1 MQAAKSA
8 SKLRLL
14 TRPCHRC
21 SSTLRTAQ
29 TPHPALTV
37 YPDYLSSAEQSLL
50 LKHSLRLLDSP
61 SRTTSA
67 GRKRRREWVK
77 ANPSWDGR
85 GFMADEAYAWEEG
98 HFDGVIKQYREMLVR
113 EGMWEKVAEGD
124 EQAGLAEALE
134 KVYSLLPPSEP
145 TSQPPSPSSSLSPPP
160 HLIMHLLHLSSRGAI
175 YPHVDNLEAF
185 GRTIVGISLGGERIM
200 RFKQVNEPH
209 EGMIKDGPREF
220 EVLLEAGSA
229 YVQAEPLR
237 THYTHEVL
245 EKGEWEGRAVGGTQR
260 LSIMLRDRLP
270 TENGQMQA

>member
-1 MQAAKSA
+1 MQTARNAP
-8 SKLRLL
+8 KLRLL
-14 TRPCHRC
+14 TRSCHRC

-37 YPDYLSSAEQSLL
+37 YSNYLSAAEQSLL
-50 LKHSLRLLDSP
+50 LKSSLRLLDSP

-77 ANPSWDGR
+77 ANPEWDGR

-113 EGMWEKVAEGD
+113 DGMWEKVAAGD
-124 EQAGLAEALE
+124 EKAGLAEALE

-145 TSQPPSPSSSLSPPP
+145 PSQPSSSSSPPP

-200 RFKQVNEPH
+200 RFKQVSEPR
-209 EGMIKDGPREF
+209 EGTAKDGPSEF

-245 EKGEWEGRAVGGTQR
+245 EKGEWEGRTVGGTQR

-270 TENGQMQA
+270 TKPGHMQV